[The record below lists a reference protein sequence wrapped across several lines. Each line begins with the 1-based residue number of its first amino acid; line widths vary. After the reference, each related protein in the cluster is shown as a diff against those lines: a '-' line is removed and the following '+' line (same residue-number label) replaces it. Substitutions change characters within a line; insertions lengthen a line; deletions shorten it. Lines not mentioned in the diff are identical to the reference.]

1 MPPIIVP
8 QSMSGRWGR
17 ALRKRCDRRGSEE
30 RGKDYPSCGGDPAS
44 AWYGQYVLLDVTD
57 VTAVKQEPNPVYIY
71 NDPQYGLTFQWWTDA
86 DGGRAVYG
94 NNITYNNNVLQ
105 CADEDD
111 DTTQHAMQFVA
122 TQAGAAEINL
132 AVIANGGVRSYKGYW
147 VDRYQ
152 PPSPAP
158 SVASR
163 ARLAKRPMTAA
174 YSTGAAGASGGGYGQ
189 TIDIGS
195 LTPDPKPNKILLPY
209 GAVGNTYALSL
220 NLAGAA
226 VSDKFSWTLKA
237 GTGKNDATN
246 LAVITPSGA
255 TTAQFTLANL
265 NDSDAGQQ
273 LLVTVQLTNNTA
285 APPVTYTLLFD
296 IVVMQCD
303 AISLAPTAL
312 MPVVVGAAYTQNLVA
327 HGARDNFTWS
337 VDASSV
343 PPGLTWDDSSHQLS
357 GTVTD
362 AAQVGKAFSL
372 VVGLAAS
379 DVIMDP
385 LTESLGITVQSA
397 PVVASDMPPWEK
409 IFIYAMAA
417 SGAAILALGA
427 FALNRYKAAKE
438 NAKTIETLKA
448 GNANVDNATKGDPKS
463 AGKDIL
469 QTEKSRVPTLE
480 NNVPYNQSLINEVI
494 HKQNDLM
501 IRINQN
507 ETTIDK
513 LREYLEAHKR
523 DNWDAAVT
531 DGDLVNEGY
540 ETIGEAVEGLGDLR
554 KSVAAEKDMLST
566 ATEWF
571 NQVTAKTASDQNRI
585 SESKIT
591 EPNNQRLIEE

>member
-1 MPPIIVP
+1 
-8 QSMSGRWGR
+8 MSGRWGR

-57 VTAVKQEPNPVYIY
+57 VTAVKQDPNLVYIY

-94 NNITYNNNVLQ
+94 NNVTYNNNVLQ

-111 DTTQHAMQFVA
+111 DTTQYAMQFVP

-132 AVIANGGVRSYKGYW
+132 AAIANGGVRSYKGYW

-158 SVASR
+158 RLASQ

-226 VSDKFSWTLKA
+226 FSDKFSWTLKA

-273 LLVTVQLTNNTA
+273 LPVTVQLTNNTA

-379 DVIMDP
+379 DVIVDP
-385 LTESLGITVQSA
+385 LTVSLGITVQSA

-438 NAKTIETLKA
+438 NATESAHAEAGQGQVRARRRRSHLPDQQQRRPGRHPEQPGRPGAKA
-448 GNANVDNATKGDPKS
+448 TGRAGARSQAAKMTDPAALASSSTAPPASGSTTCRSRPVTVLS
-463 AGKDIL
+463 A
-469 QTEKSRVPTLE
+469 QPA
-480 NNVPYNQSLINEVI
+480 
-494 HKQNDLM
+494 
-501 IRINQN
+501 RINSRRPA
-507 ETTIDK
+507 
-513 LREYLEAHKR
+513 LAC
-523 DNWDAAVT
+523 
-531 DGDLVNEGY
+531 
-540 ETIGEAVEGLGDLR
+540 
-554 KSVAAEKDMLST
+554 VAAWVVE
-566 ATEWF
+566 A
-571 NQVTAKTASDQNRI
+571 A
-585 SESKIT
+585 IT
-591 EPNNQRLIEE
+591 PARAPYGRLPARLNLPAREIPCT